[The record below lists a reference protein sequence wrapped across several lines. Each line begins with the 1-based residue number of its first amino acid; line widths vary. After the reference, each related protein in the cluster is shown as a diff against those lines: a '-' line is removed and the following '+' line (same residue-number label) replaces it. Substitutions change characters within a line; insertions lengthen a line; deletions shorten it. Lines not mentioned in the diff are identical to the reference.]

1 VAISSLRA
9 CDGVNTGFMLS
20 GKPSLLPLTC
30 WLTVSTPA
38 ETKTS
43 PSPALMACIAIRVVC
58 RLEAQ

>member
-1 VAISSLRA
+1 
-9 CDGVNTGFMLS
+9 MLS
-20 GKPSLLPLTC
+20 GEPSLLPLTC